1 MRIEFALRDLE
12 KFGLDLNKLSP
23 EELGSTMVVELN
35 RVGKDAYDLSRKTIL
50 RGVGLS
56 DAYVSRKM
64 ETREATKTQPTFE
77 IAASRSKKGFET
89 GLGHYGAMPLT
100 KRVRWPDPIEGMKI
114 GPYPWGM
121 YTPRKDDE
129 KPAGASVEV
138 VRGSR
143 KSMGDVFSIPD
154 KVDSEGSPILFI
166 GRGGRSGSKKETT
179 DRQGRK
185 VGRQKIRRLL
195 GPAVYQLFRT
205 TIPLVRDEIEQDL
218 EAAVVR
224 AAEEYM
230 REAFE

>member
-1 MRIEFALRDLE
+1 VRIEFALRDLE

-23 EELGSTMVVELN
+23 EELGATMVVELN
-35 RVGKDAYDLSRKTIL
+35 RVGKDAYELSRKTIL
-50 RGVGLS
+50 RGVGLT

-64 ETREATKTQPTFE
+64 DTVEATKQIPTFQ
-77 IAASRSKKGFET
+77 IVAARKKGFET

-143 KSMGDVFSIPD
+143 KNLLNAFSIPG
-154 KVDSEGSPILFI
+154 KVDSEGSPILFV
-166 GRGGRSGSKKETT
+166 GRGGRSGSKVENT

-230 REAFE
+230 NEAFQ

>member
-1 MRIEFALRDLE
+1 MRIAFALRDLE

-23 EELGSTMVVELN
+23 EELGATMVVELN
-35 RVGKDAYDLSRKTIL
+35 RVGKDAYELSRKTIL

-56 DAYVSRKM
+56 DAYVSAKM
-64 ETREATKTQPTFE
+64 ETREATKTQPSFE
-77 IAASRSKKGFET
+77 ITAARRKGFET
-89 GLGHYGAMPLT
+89 GLGHYGAMALS
-100 KRVRWPDPIEGMKI
+100 KRVRWPDPIEGMGI
-114 GPYPWGM
+114 GPYPWGQ
-121 YTPRKDDE
+121 YTPRKSDE
-129 KPAGASVEV
+129 RPAGASVEV
-138 VRGSR
+138 VRGAR
-143 KSMGDVFSIPD
+143 KNVLNAFSIPG
-154 KVDSEGSPILFI
+154 KVDSEGSPILFV
-166 GRGGRSGSKKETT
+166 GRGGRSGSKVENT

-230 REAFE
+230 SEAFE